1 MNNRKSVT
9 VEYDDKG
16 NGKRIV
22 IFNHGKTRI
31 YKYNNENINL
41 LFQVVS
47 KLEWE
52 CDRSVWSELYFYYV
66 GWLYIPH
73 EHKYFPVYAHDGF
86 YNLISLWKENKP
98 CKNLLLNYCNIP
110 AEIPSPL
117 KNARK
122 FCLIPW

>member
-66 GWLYIPH
+66 G
-73 EHKYFPVYAHDGF
+73 
-86 YNLISLWKENKP
+86 
-98 CKNLLLNYCNIP
+98 
-110 AEIPSPL
+110 
-117 KNARK
+117 
-122 FCLIPW
+122 